1 MEKIFCKF
9 LSNIGIIDKDTYST
23 FLQIYNDII
32 NDNKYINIYELSFH
46 ILMTFLNN
54 ISNKQKEF
62 LCQNLPIKYFQL
74 RQNIILGKLRSIII
88 TNQLKYKMHLVKYL
102 YIWKNSKKSKMNKSN
117 NHNAFIFNR
126 NSSIKSSNTA
136 YQIHRQK
143 NLFEK
148 DNKDFFWDKN
158 EIFNFST
165 KSGFNNNFISN
176 NTTAKNSNS
185 HINFNFTNVNSKGE
199 CNKSNSGS
207 NSTYKKRINKSFNNS
222 KIVHDIKKTLEYKE
236 EKELKE
242 CTFKPK
248 INNLKQSLNNTATK
262 EKSKEIQNV
271 FEKLYKD
278 NEKYKLSKQVKALE
292 LDYLMNKDLTFNPT
306 INNSKH
312 LTKENSKENFETR
325 IKTFLEQK
333 KQHSEEMKK
342 KINKEFEE
350 NFSFTPKINTSKIS
364 KNNSTNSLFT
374 KTFNEKNGLENYR
387 ELPAYIRLY
396 QESQLRNQKQI
407 QKRKEADDLITNLSN
422 SNIKSTILD
431 FNKIKELHENK
442 NRSKIEEKTKN
453 KVNKEEGIT
462 FKPSLYKN
470 KFAKNIFSNFYE
482 RNTKFLEDR
491 EKFITSEKNKMNI
504 GKVISTKEKKQIVK
518 NVIGRLYSDPK
529 SFSLT
534 NSGCNRYIKSIKGNW
549 NKKLNINNFN
559 YEDN

>member
-1 MEKIFCKF
+1 
-9 LSNIGIIDKDTYST
+9 
-23 FLQIYNDII
+23 
-32 NDNKYINIYELSFH
+32 
-46 ILMTFLNN
+46 
-54 ISNKQKEF
+54 
-62 LCQNLPIKYFQL
+62 
-74 RQNIILGKLRSIII
+74 
-88 TNQLKYKMHLVKYL
+88 
-102 YIWKNSKKSKMNKSN
+102 
-117 NHNAFIFNR
+117 
-126 NSSIKSSNTA
+126 
-136 YQIHRQK
+136 
-143 NLFEK
+143 
-148 DNKDFFWDKN
+148 
-158 EIFNFST
+158 
-165 KSGFNNNFISN
+165 
-176 NTTAKNSNS
+176 
-185 HINFNFTNVNSKGE
+185 
-199 CNKSNSGS
+199 
-207 NSTYKKRINKSFNNS
+207 
-222 KIVHDIKKTLEYKE
+222 
-236 EKELKE
+236 
-242 CTFKPK
+242 
-248 INNLKQSLNNTATK
+248 
-262 EKSKEIQNV
+262 
-271 FEKLYKD
+271 
-278 NEKYKLSKQVKALE
+278 
-292 LDYLMNKDLTFNPT
+292 MNKDLTFNPT

-312 LTKENSKENFETR
+312 LTKENSKENFDTR

-342 KINKEFEE
+342 KINREFEE

-387 ELPAYIRLY
+387 ELPVYIRLY

-453 KVNKEEGIT
+453 KVNNEEGIT

-559 YEDN
+559 YEDNQFKYNYI